1 MKSLLVYCGSRFG
14 HDPENLRVA
23 KIIGEE
29 AARRGCRIVYGGG
42 KMGLMGATAGAA
54 RDAGGKVFGVIP
66 EFLVSIEGVLEG
78 VDHKI
83 VDTMHER
90 KMLMFE
96 ECDAIVALPG
106 GIGTLEELIE
116 TLSWARL
123 ALHHKPIMALN
134 TKGYW
139 EPLRVLLQ
147 HLVDTGFASPD
158 LMGDLLFVDTP
169 EEVFDIVMKPAV
181 RAVG

>member
-23 KIIGEE
+23 KILGEQ
-29 AARRGCRIVYGGG
+29 AAARGCRIVYGGG

-54 RDAGGKVFGVIP
+54 RDAGGRVFGVIP
-66 EFLVSIEGVLEG
+66 EFLVAVEGILDG
-78 VDHKI
+78 VDHK
-83 VDTMHER
+83 VVQTMHER

-116 TLSWARL
+116 TISWARL

-139 EPLRVLLQ
+139 EPLRALLQ
-147 HLVDTGFASPD
+147 HLVDTGFASKE
-158 LMGDLLFVDTP
+158 LMGDLLFIDTP
-169 EEVFDIVMKPAV
+169 EGVLDIVMRPAV